1 MDEEQPRESE
11 ARDEAILEAQVRVLK
26 DTLADYRV
34 LKVDQLEQLSG
45 ATDWN
50 PGVFREALDAGVR
63 RGVFSRRGDDFVEL
77 PPEGS

>member
-34 LKVDQLEQLSG
+34 LKVEQLEQLSG

-77 PPEGS
+77 PPEGP

>member
-11 ARDEAILEAQVRVLK
+11 ARDEALLEAQVRVLK

-34 LKVDQLEQLSG
+34 LKVEQLEQLSG

-77 PPEGS
+77 PPEGP

>member
-11 ARDEAILEAQVRVLK
+11 ARDEALLEAQVRVLK

-34 LKVDQLEQLSG
+34 LKVEQLEQLSG

>member
-34 LKVDQLEQLSG
+34 LKVEQLEQLSG